1 MSEFKLQSPP
11 RQRVHLY
18 VNPYTHDYEITDI
31 PTKYQVQHIGY
42 YVGSFFSYHH
52 LAEKDVFH
60 STSYEIMDQSALD
73 KRYGEDGKR
82 TNICFTCNK
91 AGQWAKNGP
100 DKEKQTATSVF
111 VYVDPCSHELK
122 ILPTMRL
129 AHQFQNMKYV
139 GILKSFCNKYKINSP
154 LNTISVMSQTKNMQ
168 NDNTS
173 VSDSE
178 ISQTAERLERLAESL
193 NNPKPNQ
200 CISLFKTAICEPVR
214 KNQINSHQQ
223 KDLSP
228 SEEKEQDSKDKKKT
242 VINKK
247 SMEIKYVQIY

>member
-31 PTKYQVQHIGY
+31 PTIYEVQHIGY

-52 LAEKDVFH
+52 LAKKDVYH
-60 STSYEIMDQSALD
+60 NIRYKIMDQTALD
-73 KRYGEDGKR
+73 ERYGKDGKR

-91 AGQWAKNGP
+91 TGHWAKNCP
-100 DKEKQTATSVF
+100 DKKKKKKTWNFVF
-111 VYVDPCSHELK
+111 VYVDPYSHELK

-129 AHQFQNMKYV
+129 AHQFHKMKYV

-154 LNTISVMSQTKNMQ
+154 QNTISVESQTENMQ

-193 NNPKPNQ
+193 NIPKSNPNA
-200 CISLFKTAICEPVR
+200 SFL
-214 KNQINSHQQ
+214 
-223 KDLSP
+223 
-228 SEEKEQDSKDKKKT
+228 KKKRS
-242 VINKK
+242 VK
-247 SMEIKYVQIY
+247 Q